1 MPKVSIVLPCYNG
14 ASLLGESI
22 ESCINQTYKDW
33 ELIIINDCSTDN
45 TLAVAMGFA
54 KKDERIHV
62 YTNTKNSKLPASLN
76 NGFRKATGEYWTWTS
91 DDNIM
96 HPEMLKTMV
105 AYLDKHVDVGMV
117 VSNSYVIDEE
127 GNLIGENYVPSD
139 LQSRMMLNNYVGASF
154 MYRRECAQLVGEYR
168 EDLFL
173 VEDYEFFLRMSFCC
187 KFAVIP
193 DFLYY
198 YRDNPNSL
206 TATRQKE
213 IKERLT
219 QLRLMYREKAELAYA
234 HQPQLLRLV
243 YYRIVDNLEGKTK
256 LNYFIKFAKRLP
268 LHFGLKYILFHL
280 PNKWYKNFNDKVQ
293 LTK

>member
-14 ASLLGESI
+14 SSLLGEAI
-22 ESCINQTYKDW
+22 TSCINQTFQDW

-45 TLAVAMGFA
+45 TLEIAASFA
-54 KKDERIHV
+54 ATDSRIRV
-62 YTNTKNSKLPASLN
+62 YTNEINSKLPASLN
-76 NGFRKATGEYWTWTS
+76 NGFKKAQGAYWTWTS

-96 HPEMLKTMV
+96 HPKMLEKMV
-105 AYLDKHVDVGMV
+105 SFLDNNSDVGMII
-117 VSNSYVIDEE
+117 SNSYVIDIN
-127 GNLIGENYVPSD
+127 GNIIAEKVVPID

-154 MYRRECAQLVGEYR
+154 MYRKDCANLAGEYR
-168 EDLFL
+168 EDMFL

-193 DFLYY
+193 EFLYY

-219 QLRLMYREKAELAYA
+219 QLRIMYLNQSEKILSN
-234 HQPQLLRLV
+234 QPQLLRLV
-243 YYRIVDNLEGKTK
+243 YYRIVDNLEGFDK
-256 LNYFIKFAKRLP
+256 LKYFCIFVKRLP
-268 LHFGLKYILFHL
+268 IYFGIKYLFVHL
-280 PNKWYKNFNDKVQ
+280 PNRWYKSLK
-293 LTK
+293 